1 MTTDPNRIA
10 TAEEAEARDRDFAA
24 RCMAAAGS
32 ALLPGFLDAVRRAT
46 DEEMAA
52 IELAVIAP
60 PSLLPILT
68 MEARRRAALMTELFQ
83 RTTWNGPTG
92 GTALAAGLRSVAAD
106 VAAGRL
112 P

>member
-1 MTTDPNRIA
+1 MTTDPNRIS
-10 TAEEAEARDRDFAA
+10 TAEEDEARDRDFAA

-52 IELAVIAP
+52 IELAVIAQ

-83 RTTWNGPTG
+83 RTPWNGPTG

>member
-1 MTTDPNRIA
+1 MSDDNRPRDPLG
-10 TAEEAEARDRDFAA
+10 FA
-24 RCMAAAGS
+24 S
-32 ALLPGFLDAVRRAT
+32 ALTGALAETIRRGA
-46 DEEMAA
+46 DEEQAA
-52 IELAVIAP
+52 LELALVAQ

-83 RTTWNGPTG
+83 RTPWNGPTG

>member
-1 MTTDPNRIA
+1 MTDDPNRIA
-10 TAEEAEARDRDFAA
+10 TPEEQETRDQNFRRLAEAGAK
-24 RCMAAAGS
+24 
-32 ALLPGFLDAVRRAT
+32 LLPGFLEAVRRAS

-52 IELAVIAP
+52 IELAVIAQ

-68 MEARRRAALMTELFQ
+68 MEARRRASVITELFQ
-83 RTTWNGPTG
+83 QLPWNGPTG

-106 VAAGRL
+106 IAAGRL

>member
-10 TAEEAEARDRDFAA
+10 TA
-24 RCMAAAGS
+24 
-32 ALLPGFLDAVRRAT
+32 
-46 DEEMAA
+46 EEMAA

-60 PSLLPILT
+60 PSLLPVLT

-83 RTTWNGPTG
+83 RTPWSGPTG

>member
-1 MTTDPNRIA
+1 
-10 TAEEAEARDRDFAA
+10 
-24 RCMAAAGS
+24 MAAAGS

>member
-1 MTTDPNRIA
+1 MTADPTRA
-10 TAEEAEARDRDFAA
+10 GSPEEAADQLFARKI
-24 RCMAAAGS
+24 AAAGA
-32 ALLPGFLDAVRRAT
+32 ALFPGFAEAVRRAT